1 MNYMMSHQAIMQK
14 NKLLLKRVLPSLL
27 YRRREQFATNDIIL
41 YVFFFLFFFLVI
53 IYPWSDVWQGTPGV
67 DAFVS

>member
-41 YVFFFLFFFLVI
+41 YVFFFFFFLGDNIPVVRCLAGNTR
-53 IYPWSDVWQGTPGV
+53 SGC
-67 DAFVS
+67 FC

>member
-41 YVFFFLFFFLVI
+41 YVFFVFFFS
-53 IYPWSDVWQGTPGV
+53 W
-67 DAFVS
+67 

>member
-41 YVFFFLFFFLVI
+41 YVFFFLVI